1 MKRTV
6 SILLS
11 VVLGVSLL
19 AGCGAKQTASTV
31 STAKLEAPLKVGV
44 TAGPHEQVAEKVK
57 EIAKAKG
64 LNIEL
69 VVFNDYV
76 QPNKQLF
83 EKQIDANIYQHE
95 PYLVKFNED
104 QKMNL
109 IKIANA
115 VNFPMGAYSQK
126 LKSLDELKQG
136 DKVSLPNDPTNGAR
150 ALILLE
156 SAKVIKLKPGVGVKA
171 TVQDI
176 VENPKG
182 IKFIELE
189 AAMIPRSL
197 TEVSAAVI
205 NTNFAMEAKL
215 NPVKDSIFI
224 EPKDS
229 PWVNVIVARPDNK
242 DDARIKKLVECYQSE
257 EIKKFIDTTFQGSV
271 ITGF

>member
-1 MKRTV
+1 MKKAI
-6 SILLS
+6 SILLT
-11 VVLGVSLL
+11 VVLGAALL
-19 AGCGAKQTASTV
+19 TGCGAKKTASV
-31 STAKLEAPLKVGV
+31 GNSVKLDAPLKVGV

-57 EIAKAKG
+57 EVAKAKG

-83 EKQIDANIYQHE
+83 EKQIDVNIYQHE
-95 PYLVKFNED
+95 PYLIKFNED

-109 IKIANA
+109 VKVASA

-126 LKSLDELKQG
+126 IKSLDELKQG
-136 DKVSLPNDPTNGAR
+136 DKVSVPNDPTNEAR

-156 SAKVIKLKPGVGVKA
+156 AAKVIKLKEGVGVKA
-171 TVQDI
+171 TLQDI
-176 VENPKG
+176 AENPKQ

-189 AAMIPRSL
+189 AAMVPRSL
-197 TEVSAAVI
+197 SEVAAAAI

-229 PWVNVIVARPDNK
+229 PWVNIIVARPDNR
-242 DDARIKKLVECYQSE
+242 DDERIKKLIEAYQSQ
-257 EIKKFIDTTFQGSV
+257 EIKKFIDETFKGSV
-271 ITGF
+271 ITAF

>member
-1 MKRTV
+1 MKKIV
-6 SILLS
+6 SIVLAA
-11 VVLGVSLL
+11 VLGSSIL
-19 AGCGAKQTASTV
+19 AGCGAKQTAGN
-31 STAKLEAPLKVGV
+31 AKADAPLKVGV

-57 EIAKAKG
+57 EIAKNKG

-83 EKQIDANIYQHE
+83 EKQIDVNIYQHE
-95 PYLVKFNED
+95 PYLLKFNED

-109 IKIANA
+109 VKIANA

-126 LKSLDELKQG
+126 IKNLDELKQG
-136 DKVSLPNDPTNGAR
+136 DKVSLPNDPTNEAR

-156 SAKVIKLKPGVGVKA
+156 SAKVIKLKQGAGVKA
-171 TVQDI
+171 TLQDI
-176 VENPKG
+176 AENPKQ

-189 AAMIPRSL
+189 AAMVPRSL
-197 TEVSAAVI
+197 SEVTAAVI

-242 DDARIKKLVECYQSE
+242 EDARIKKLVEAYQSDE
-257 EIKKFIDTTFQGSV
+257 VRKFIDETFQGSV

>member
-1 MKRTV
+1 MIMKKTV
-6 SILLS
+6 SIILSALL
-11 VVLGVSLL
+11 GAAIL
-19 AGCGAKQTASTV
+19 AGCGAKQTASAPKV
-31 STAKLEAPLKVGV
+31 EEPLKVGV

-57 EIAKAKG
+57 EIAEKKG
-64 LNIEL
+64 LNIKL

-83 EKQIDANIYQHE
+83 EKQIDVNIYQHE

-109 IKIANA
+109 VKIANA

-126 LKSLDELKQG
+126 IKNLNELKEG

-156 SAKVIKLKPGVGVKA
+156 SAKVIKLKEGVGVKA
-171 TVQDI
+171 TVKDI
-176 VENPKG
+176 VENPKQ

-197 TEVSAAVI
+197 SEVSAAVI

-242 DDARIKKLVECYQSE
+242 DDSRIKKLVEAYQSE
-257 EIKKFIDTTFQGSV
+257 EIKKFIDETFAGSV
-271 ITGF
+271 VPGF

>member
-1 MKRTV
+1 MKK
-6 SILLS
+6 ILSL
-11 VVLGVSLL
+11 VLTTIVTITLL
-19 AGCGAKQTASTV
+19 AGCGAKETTSTKK
-31 STAKLEAPLKVGV
+31 ADAPLKVGV
-44 TAGPHEQVAEKVK
+44 TGGPHEQVAEKVK
-57 EIAKAKG
+57 EIAKSKG
-64 LNIEL
+64 LDIEL

-83 EKQIDANIYQHE
+83 EKQIDVNIYQHE

-109 IKIANA
+109 VKIANA

-126 LKSLDELKQG
+126 IKNLDELKQG
-136 DKVSLPNDPTNGAR
+136 DKVSLPNDPTNEAR

-156 SAKVIKLKPGVGVKA
+156 SAKVIKLKAGVGVKA
-171 TVQDI
+171 TIQDI
-176 VENPKG
+176 VENPKQ

-197 TEVSAAVI
+197 SEVTAAAI

-242 DDARIKKLVECYQSE
+242 DDARIKKLVEAYQSE

-271 ITGF
+271 IPGF

>member
-1 MKRTV
+1 MKK
-6 SILLS
+6 ILAL
-11 VVLGVSLL
+11 VLTTIVTTTLL
-19 AGCGAKQTASTV
+19 AGCGTKQAATNTK
-31 STAKLEAPLKVGV
+31 TEAPLKVGV

-57 EIAKAKG
+57 EIAKTKG

-83 EKQIDANIYQHE
+83 EKQIDVNIYQHE

-109 IKIANA
+109 VKIANA

-126 LKSLDELKQG
+126 IKNLDELKQG
-136 DKVSLPNDPTNGAR
+136 DKVSLPNDPTNEAR

-156 SAKVIKLKPGVGVKA
+156 SAKVIKLKAGVGVKA
-171 TVQDI
+171 TIQDI
-176 VENPKG
+176 VENPKQ

-197 TEVSAAVI
+197 SEVTAAAI

-242 DDARIKKLVECYQSE
+242 DDVRIKKLVEAYQSE

-271 ITGF
+271 IPGF